1 MPRGANRD
9 VASFDHVNVIEIS
22 TTTKY
27 NRSWWG
33 LSSEASRPPT
43 SESEGTFDDMV
54 GDSGEEEVDNDD
66 NFPSHLPMS
75 TN

>member
-1 MPRGANRD
+1 MPQGANRD
-9 VASFDHVNVIEIS
+9 VASFDHVNVIEIG

-27 NRSWWG
+27 NHSQQG
-33 LSSEASRPPT
+33 LSSEASRPLT
-43 SESEGTFDDMV
+43 SESKGMFDDMV